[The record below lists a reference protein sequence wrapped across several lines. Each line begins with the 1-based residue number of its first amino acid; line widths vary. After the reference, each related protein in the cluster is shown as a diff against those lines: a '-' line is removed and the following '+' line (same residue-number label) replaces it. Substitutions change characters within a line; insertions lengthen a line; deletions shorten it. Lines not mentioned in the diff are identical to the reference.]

1 MQSWVKYLTLA
12 AAAVILFAIPDLS
25 WAQDHA
31 AAAGD
36 ARWGMGL
43 GAGMAMGFA
52 VLGAGIG
59 QGKAAAAALEGSARN
74 PQMAGKLQTMM
85 IIGLVFIETL
95 VLFTLAFPFVI
106 NGGIS

>member
-12 AAAVILFAIPDLS
+12 AAAVILFATPELA
-25 WAQDHA
+25 WAQDA
-31 AAAGD
+31 APDYKYGI
-36 ARWGMGL
+36 GL
-43 GAGMAMGFA
+43 GAGAAMGFA

-106 NGGIS
+106 KGALAG

>member
-1 MQSWVKYLTLA
+1 MSNNWVKYLTLA
-12 AAAVILFAIPDLS
+12 AAAVILFATPDLA
-25 WAQDHA
+25 WAQDA
-31 AAAGD
+31 AT
-36 ARWGMGL
+36 ARSGMGL

-85 IIGLVFIETL
+85 IIGLVFVETL
-95 VLFTLAFPFVI
+95 VLFTFAFPFAI
-106 NGGIS
+106 NGAITP